1 MRREQTG
8 DEVGRLRKWLRGGED
23 LDTHHHTEHRTHP
36 WYLVLWL
43 TGVDY
48 FSTLGYQPGIALL
61 AAGALSPIATTVL
74 VAVTLLCA
82 LPIYTQVAGRS
93 YVGQGSIAM
102 LENLLPGWAGKVLVL
117 VLLGFAGTDFLIT
130 MTLSAADAATHAT
143 ENPYLHRFLGDAHM
157 TVTLGLLALLAVVFL
172 KGFAEAIE
180 LATAVCVPYLLLNVI
195 VLGRVLTAT
204 LGHLTLFQD
213 WKSVLFRQHHDWT
226 GLLFASLLVF
236 PKLAL
241 GLSGFETGVSVMPLI
256 QGAQTEDEDSDSRPT
271 GRIRNTR
278 KLLASAALVMS
289 VMLIVSSF
297 VTALLIPESAYK
309 EGGPASGRAIAY
321 LAHQYLGNAFGSVY
335 DISTIF
341 ILWFAGASAMAGLL
355 HLIPRYLPRLGMA
368 PNWVAYARPLVLLL
382 FTFNVVITLIFRAN
396 VDAQGGAYATGV
408 LVLMSSAAVAA
419 AVTLWKEHN
428 YTLGLYCWLVTA
440 VFGYTT
446 TANVIERPDGIIIA
460 SCIIF
465 FILVVSGI
473 SRYIRSTELRVAGTT
488 FADHESKL
496 LWESMVGRK
505 VNLVPIRSLDADAR
519 KNRIAKIGAHYKLDG
534 PLAFLQ
540 VNLLDNR
547 SEFLSPLHIKV
558 RREDSTC
565 LVEVSQAVAIANAVA
580 YLTEVLHPI
589 SVLIG
594 LSRQNLM
601 RQSIR
606 YFLLGEGEIGL
617 MVYAVLQKY
626 WESTPEEDE
635 RPCIFLMSD

>member
-1 MRREQTG
+1 MRKPTG
-8 DEVGRLRKWLRGGED
+8 ASEGRLRKWLRGGEN
-23 LDTHHHTEHRTHP
+23 LDAHHHIKHRTHP
-36 WYLVLWL
+36 WYLVIWL

-74 VAVTLLCA
+74 VGVTLFCA
-82 LPIYTQVAGRS
+82 LPIYVQVAGRS

-102 LENLLPGWAGKVLVL
+102 LENLLPGWAGKILVL

-143 ENPYLHRFLGDAHM
+143 KNPYMHRFLGDAHLSI
-157 TVTLGLLALLAVVFL
+157 TLALLALLALVFL
-172 KGFAEAIE
+172 KGFTEAIE
-180 LATAVCVPYLLLNVI
+180 LATAVCVPYLLLNAI
-195 VLGRVLTAT
+195 VLGRVLFAA
-204 LGHLTLFQD
+204 LHHPTLFQD
-213 WKSVLFRQHHDWT
+213 WKSALFRQHNDWT
-226 GLLFASLLVF
+226 GLLIASLLVF

-256 QGAQTEDEDSDSRPT
+256 RGGQGDDDSDLRPR

-278 KLLASAALVMS
+278 KLLATAALIMS
-289 VMLIVSSF
+289 VLLIVSSF
-297 VTALLIPESAYK
+297 VTALLIPERAYK
-309 EGGPASGRAIAY
+309 DGGPASGRAIAY
-321 LAHQYLGNAFGSVY
+321 LAHEYLGNAFGSIY
-335 DISTIF
+335 DTTTIF

-368 PNWVAYARPLVLLL
+368 PHWVAYSRPLVLLL
-382 FTFNVVITLIFRAN
+382 FAFNVFITIIFRAN
-396 VDAQGGAYATGV
+396 VEAQGGAYATGV

-419 AVTLWKEHN
+419 ALSLWKEGK
-428 YTLGLYCWLVTA
+428 YRLGLYCWLVTA
-440 VFGYTT
+440 VFAYTT
-446 TANVIERPDGIIIA
+446 IANVIERPDGIIIA

-465 FILVVSGI
+465 FMLTGSGI

-488 FADHESKL
+488 FADHESKS
-496 LWESMVGRK
+496 LWESMVNDK
-505 VNLVPIRSLDADAR
+505 VNLVPIRSLDADSR
-519 KNRIAKIGAHYKLDG
+519 KDRTAKIRTHYKLHG
-534 PLAFLQ
+534 PLAFLH
-540 VNLLDNR
+540 VGLLDNR
-547 SEFLSPLHIKV
+547 SEFLSPLYIKV
-558 RREDSTC
+558 TREDGVY
-565 LVEVSQAVAIANAVA
+565 LVEASQAVAIANAVA
-580 YLTEVLHPI
+580 YLSEALHPI
-589 SVLIG
+589 SIVIG

-626 WESTPEEDE
+626 WASTPEQDE

>member
-1 MRREQTG
+1 MRKQTG
-8 DEVGRLRKWLRGGED
+8 GSVGRLRNWLRGGEN
-23 LDTHHHTEHRTHP
+23 LDAHHHTKHRTYP
-36 WYLVLWL
+36 WYLVIWL

-74 VAVTLLCA
+74 VAVTLFGA
-82 LPIYTQVAGRS
+82 LPIYYQVARRS

-102 LENLLPGWAGKVLVL
+102 LENLLPGWAGKILVL
-117 VLLGFAGTDFLIT
+117 VLLGFAGTDFIIT

-143 ENPYLHRFLGDAHM
+143 RNPYLHQFLGDAHLSI
-157 TVTLGLLALLAVVFL
+157 TLGLLALLALVFL
-172 KGFAEAIE
+172 KGFTEAIE
-180 LATAVCVPYLLLNVI
+180 LATTVCVPYLLLNVI
-195 VLGRVLTAT
+195 VLVRVLFAA
-204 LGHLTLFQD
+204 LHHPTLFQD
-213 WKSVLFRQHHDWT
+213 WRSALFRQHNDWT
-226 GLLFASLLVF
+226 GLLIASLLVF

-256 QGAQTEDEDSDSRPT
+256 RGDEREDRDSDTRPR

-278 KLLASAALVMS
+278 KLLATAALIMS
-289 VMLIVSSF
+289 VLLIISSF
-297 VTALLIPESAYK
+297 VTTLLIPERAYK
-309 EGGPASGRAIAY
+309 DGGPASGRAIAY
-321 LAHQYLGNAFGSVY
+321 LAHEYLGNAFGSIY
-335 DISTIF
+335 DISTIL

-368 PNWVAYARPLVLLL
+368 PHWVAYSRPLVLFL
-382 FTFNVVITLIFRAN
+382 FAFNVLITLIFRAN
-396 VDAQGGAYATGV
+396 VEAQGGAYATGV

-419 AVTLWKEHN
+419 ALSLWKERN
-428 YTLGLYCWLVTA
+428 RRLSLYCWLVTG
-440 VFGYTT
+440 VFAYTT
-446 TANVIERPDGIIIA
+446 IANVIERPDGIIIA
-460 SCIIF
+460 SGIIF
-465 FILVVSGI
+465 FILSVSGI

-488 FADHESKL
+488 FADHESKS
-496 LWESMVGRK
+496 LWESMTGRK
-505 VNLVPIRSLDADAR
+505 VNLVPIRSLDADTR
-519 KNRIAKIGAHYKLDG
+519 KNRIAKIRAHYKLHG
-534 PLAFLQ
+534 PLAFLH
-540 VNLLDNR
+540 VSLLDNR
-547 SEFLSPLHIKV
+547 SEFLSPLYIKV
-558 RREDSTC
+558 THENSAY

-580 YLTEVLHPI
+580 YLSEALHPI
-589 SVLIG
+589 SIVMG

>member
-1 MRREQTG
+1 MLKPAGASE
-8 DEVGRLRKWLRGGED
+8 GRLRKWLRGGEN
-23 LDTHHHTEHRTHP
+23 LDAHHHIKHRTHP
-36 WYLVLWL
+36 WYLVIWL

-74 VAVTLLCA
+74 VGVTLFCA
-82 LPIYTQVAGRS
+82 LPIYVQVAGRS

-102 LENLLPGWAGKVLVL
+102 LENLLPGWAGKILVL

-143 ENPYLHRFLGDAHM
+143 KNPYMHRFLGDAHLSI
-157 TVTLGLLALLAVVFL
+157 TLGLLALLALVFL
-172 KGFAEAIE
+172 KGFTEAIE
-180 LATAVCVPYLLLNVI
+180 LATAVCVPYLLLNAI
-195 VLGRVLTAT
+195 VLGRVLFAA
-204 LGHLTLFQD
+204 LHHPTLFQD
-213 WKSVLFRQHHDWT
+213 WKSALFRQHNDWT
-226 GLLFASLLVF
+226 GLLIASLLVF

-256 QGAQTEDEDSDSRPT
+256 RGGQGDDDSDLRPR

-278 KLLASAALVMS
+278 KLLATAALIMS
-289 VMLIVSSF
+289 VLLIVSSF
-297 VTALLIPESAYK
+297 VTALLIPERAYK
-309 EGGPASGRAIAY
+309 DGGPASGRAIAY
-321 LAHQYLGNAFGSVY
+321 LAHEYLGNGFGSIY
-335 DISTIF
+335 DTTTIF

-368 PNWVAYARPLVLLL
+368 PHWVAYSRPLVLLL
-382 FTFNVVITLIFRAN
+382 FVFNVFITVVFRAN
-396 VDAQGGAYATGV
+396 VEAQGGAYATGV

-419 AVTLWKEHN
+419 ALSLWKEGK
-428 YTLGLYCWLVTA
+428 YRLGLYCWLVTA
-440 VFGYTT
+440 VFAYTT
-446 TANVIERPDGIIIA
+446 IANVIERPDGIIIA

-465 FILVVSGI
+465 LMLTGSGI

-488 FADHESKL
+488 FADHESKS
-496 LWESMVGRK
+496 LWESMVSDK
-505 VNLVPIRSLDADAR
+505 VNLVPIRSLDTDSR
-519 KNRIAKIGAHYKLDG
+519 KDRTAKIRTHYKLHG
-534 PLAFLQ
+534 PLAFLH
-540 VNLLDNR
+540 VGLLDNR
-547 SEFLSPLHIKV
+547 SEFLSPLYIKV
-558 RREDSTC
+558 TREDGVY
-565 LVEVSQAVAIANAVA
+565 LVEASQAVAIANAVA
-580 YLTEVLHPI
+580 YLSEALHPI
-589 SVLIG
+589 SIVIG

-626 WESTPEEDE
+626 WASTPEQDE

>member
-1 MRREQTG
+1 MRKPTG
-8 DEVGRLRKWLRGGED
+8 ASEGRLRKWLRGGEN
-23 LDTHHHTEHRTHP
+23 LDAHHHIKHRTHP
-36 WYLVLWL
+36 WYLVIWL

-74 VAVTLLCA
+74 VGVTLFCA
-82 LPIYTQVAGRS
+82 LPIYVQVAGRS

-102 LENLLPGWAGKVLVL
+102 LENLLPGWAGKILVL

-143 ENPYLHRFLGDAHM
+143 KNPYMHRFLGDAHLSI
-157 TVTLGLLALLAVVFL
+157 TLALLALLALVFL
-172 KGFAEAIE
+172 KGFTEAIE
-180 LATAVCVPYLLLNVI
+180 LATAVCVPYLLLNAI
-195 VLGRVLTAT
+195 VLGRVLFAA
-204 LGHLTLFQD
+204 LHHPTLFQD
-213 WKSVLFRQHHDWT
+213 WKSALFRQHNDWT
-226 GLLFASLLVF
+226 GLLIASLLVF

-256 QGAQTEDEDSDSRPT
+256 RGGQGDDDSDLRPR

-278 KLLASAALVMS
+278 KLLATAALIMS
-289 VMLIVSSF
+289 VLLIVSSF
-297 VTALLIPESAYK
+297 VTALLIPERAYK
-309 EGGPASGRAIAY
+309 DGGPASGRAIAY
-321 LAHQYLGNAFGSVY
+321 LAHEYLGNAFGSIY
-335 DISTIF
+335 DTTTIF

-368 PNWVAYARPLVLLL
+368 PHWVAYSRPLVLLL
-382 FTFNVVITLIFRAN
+382 FAFNVFITIIFRAN
-396 VDAQGGAYATGV
+396 VEAQGGAYATGV

-419 AVTLWKEHN
+419 ALSLWKEGK
-428 YTLGLYCWLVTA
+428 YRLGLYCWLVTA
-440 VFGYTT
+440 VFAYTT
-446 TANVIERPDGIIIA
+446 IANVIERPDGIIIA

-465 FILVVSGI
+465 FMLTGSGI

-488 FADHESKL
+488 FADHESKS
-496 LWESMVGRK
+496 LWESMVSDK
-505 VNLVPIRSLDADAR
+505 VNLVPIRSLDADSR
-519 KNRIAKIGAHYKLDG
+519 KDRTAKIRTHYKLHG
-534 PLAFLQ
+534 PLAFLH
-540 VNLLDNR
+540 VGLLDNR
-547 SEFLSPLHIKV
+547 SEFLSPLYIKV
-558 RREDSTC
+558 TREDGVY
-565 LVEVSQAVAIANAVA
+565 LVEASQAVAIANAVA
-580 YLTEVLHPI
+580 YLSEALHPI
-589 SVLIG
+589 SIVIG

-626 WESTPEEDE
+626 WASTPEQDE